1 MDVAH
6 EHSHGLVRCQRHADP
21 ERHAR
26 IGNVRR
32 RAVADAVGADLRHTG
47 TVKDA
52 PPRLIVGV
60 EA

>member
-1 MDVAH
+1 MNIATVLCV
-6 EHSHGLVRCQRHADP
+6 SRHADL

-32 RAVADAVGADLRHTG
+32 RAVAMPWVPTFAHR